1 MHAAY
6 TRASPTHA
14 QVTTSHHR
22 GQTHTTLTITY
33 TVRCRMIIYLSSL
46 DHYFCCGVTAHVI
59 GTPKGISGFGGL
71 VSLNTLTITNNPTLQ
86 SVTGFGAVQSVVLLT
101 ISDNKSL
108 TSLAGV
114 RARHACSDQH
124 HALCLRINARGT
136 HFTTRAAG
144 GPRVCVCVCVCT
156 SHLTCRCRRSHS
168 LLTDPLLVYLAVVA
182 RGGWS
187 SQDPVQ
193 HGSD

>member
-144 GPRVCVCVCVCT
+144 GPRVCVCVCVYQP
-156 SHLTCRCRRSHS
+156 SDLSLSSLTLFVDRSTFGVLSCRRSRR
-168 LLTDPLLVYLAVVA
+168 LVFS
-182 RGGWS
+182 GS
-187 SQDPVQ
+187 SSTRV
-193 HGSD
+193 